1 MQEKQHFWER
11 GKKYAMV
18 FMVLIPIIV
27 SIIGILLP
35 IALEEEKH
43 LSLEVIENKAL
54 ISVDQKIREEVNIS
68 YNDEVVERL
77 FLLTVK
83 FVNDGD
89 FGINGKTDIVERIE
103 ISLREDNCKI
113 IGEPE
118 ILENPSDIKL
128 AFYPVMDQ
136 KTVKFD
142 FDLMNSN
149 DYFLMDILYT
159 ANDLVSPNLH
169 AKIVDIKDIE
179 ICSKIESGEKE
190 LEISLMLILNG
201 FLLVV
206 IGLVLTYLKKFNS
219 IMIMIMG
226 RTTFLKTMPLLYMIM
241 GYFSFYWGI
250 WRIASPLNYETLFGV
265 RWYLIMWG
273 IIALSMS
280 IALLAF
286 VIWDTF
292 FARSSSAQISHE
304 QED

>member
-18 FMVLIPIIV
+18 FMVLIPVILG
-27 SIIGILLP
+27 IIGILLP

-54 ISVDQKIREEVNIS
+54 ISVDQKIREEINIS
-68 YNDEVVERL
+68 YNDKVVERL

-89 FGINGKTDIVERIE
+89 FGINGKTDIVESIE
-103 ISLREDNCKI
+103 ISLRGDNCKI

-128 AFYPVMDQ
+128 AFYPAMDQ

-142 FDLMNSN
+142 FDLMNPN

-159 ANDLVSPNLH
+159 ANALACLKDPLH

-179 ICSKIESGEKE
+179 IRSNIESGEKE
-190 LEISLMLILNG
+190 LGINLIGIIEG
-201 FLLVV
+201 FLFVV
-206 IGLVLTYLKKFNS
+206 LGLSAFYIYRIKKFNS
-219 IMIMIMG
+219 LRETKIRNI
-226 RTTFLKTMPLLYMIM
+226 FLKTLPLFYVVM
-241 GYFSFYWGI
+241 GYFLFYKGLWE
-250 WRIASPLNYETLFGV
+250 IASPLNYEPLFGV
-265 RWYLIMWG
+265 NIVLIMWG
-273 IIALSMS
+273 IALSMS
-280 IALLAF
+280 IAILTF
-286 VIWDTF
+286 FIWVTF
-292 FARSSSAQISHE
+292 FARHSSA
-304 QED
+304 

>member
-1 MQEKQHFWER
+1 MQEKPHFWER
-11 GKKYAMV
+11 GKKYTLLLFTV
-18 FMVLIPIIV
+18 FIPTILA
-27 SIIGILLP
+27 IIGILLP

-54 ISVDQKIREEVNIS
+54 ISVDQKIREEINIS
-68 YNDEVVERL
+68 YKGKVVERL

-89 FGINGKTDIVERIE
+89 FGINGKTDIVENIE

-113 IGEPE
+113 LGEPE

-128 AFYPVMDQ
+128 AFYPAMDQ

-159 ANDLVSPNLH
+159 ANALACLNLH

-179 ICSKIESGEKE
+179 IRSKIESGEKK
-190 LEISLMLILNG
+190 LGKNLSYILAG

-206 IGLVLTYLKKFNS
+206 VGQVELNRRRFKLMEKTTKRAIFYKAS
-219 IMIMIMG
+219 IFLFYVAMG
-226 RTTFLKTMPLLYMIM
+226 GFFFYM
-241 GYFSFYWGI
+241 GI

-265 RWYLIMWG
+265 NSLLILWG
-273 IIALSMS
+273 VSLFYTI
-280 IALLAF
+280 F
-286 VIWDTF
+286 VFGFLIRDMF
-292 FARSSSAQISHE
+292 FARKVA
-304 QED
+304 

>member
-1 MQEKQHFWER
+1 MQEKPHFWER

-18 FMVLIPIIV
+18 FIVLIPVIV
-27 SIIGILLP
+27 SIIGIFLP

-54 ISVDQKIREEVNIS
+54 ISVDQKIREEINIS
-68 YNDEVVERL
+68 YNDKVVERL

-89 FGINGKTDIVERIE
+89 FGINGKTDIVESIE

-128 AFYPVMDQ
+128 AFYPAMDQ

-159 ANDLVSPNLH
+159 ANALACLKDPLP

-179 ICSKIESGEKE
+179 IRSSIESGEKE
-190 LEISLMLILNG
+190 LEINLVLIMQG

-206 IGLVLTYLKKFNS
+206 MGLFVLY
-219 IMIMIMG
+219 G
-226 RTTFLKTMPLLYMIM
+226 RRFKLMEKTTRRAIFYKTTFLFYVAM
-241 GYFSFYWGI
+241 GCVSFYMGFWG
-250 WRIASPLNYETLFGV
+250 IASPLDYELLFGDNFL
-265 RWYLIMWG
+265 LIMWG
-273 IIALSMS
+273 ATVLLTIFIFAS
-280 IALLAF
+280 I
-286 VIWDTF
+286 IWDMF
-292 FARSSSAQISHE
+292 FARKVA
-304 QED
+304 

>member
-1 MQEKQHFWER
+1 MQEEQHFWER

-18 FMVLIPIIV
+18 VVTLIPVILGIIAIV
-27 SIIGILLP
+27 LP

-54 ISVDQKIREEVNIS
+54 ISVDQKIREEINIS
-68 YNDEVVERL
+68 YKGKVVERL

-89 FGINGKTDIVERIE
+89 FGINGKTDIVESIV

-113 IGEPE
+113 LGGPE
-118 ILENPSDIKL
+118 ILKNPSDIKL

-190 LEISLMLILNG
+190 LEKNLMWIILGFLVVVMGLLMLIELLYKKIFTILEKTTIRDIYLNI
-201 FLLVV
+201 L
-206 IGLVLTYLKKFNS
+206 
-219 IMIMIMG
+219 
-226 RTTFLKTMPLLYMIM
+226 PLLYVIM
-241 GYFSFYWGI
+241 GYFFFYMGI

-265 RWYLIMWG
+265 SWPLIMG
-273 IIALSMS
+273 GSITLFICIAIS
-280 IALLAF
+280 AF
-286 VIWDTF
+286 VIWNTF
-292 FARSSSAQISHE
+292 FARHSNA
-304 QED
+304 